1 MAWNEP
7 GNNGNKDPWGHR
19 KNEQG
24 PPDLDEVLKKIQDKL
39 NGWFGGSGSGGSF
52 GMGDMGKGISWSLI
66 GLIAVALLFL
76 WSMFGW
82 YVVQPA
88 EQGVET
94 RFGRYVATTN
104 QGLNWHF
111 PYPIESVQ
119 KVNVEQVRAINHR
132 ALMLTQDENIV
143 DIELVVQYRI
153 TNARDYLFNVNDPD
167 GTLQQ
172 ATESAL
178 REVVGTSEME
188 KVLTSERDKVT
199 LKTKELIQI
208 IVDRYQTGLIVIS
221 VNMQNAQPPTA
232 VQAAFADVIKAREDE
247 ERDKNRAQAYANG
260 VLQRAT
266 GQAELLRQEA
276 QAYKAVVIARA
287 EGQTQRFLSILNEYE
302 KAPDITRKRMYIE
315 TMESILSNST
325 KMMIDVKGG
334 NNVMLFPLDK
344 LLGDRNTATIPPVT
358 DKSTLNNTSSV
369 ISNSTSSP
377 NQPFTVFPPQ
387 TDLQPIVRP
396 SRDDNRTSTSRGNP

>member
-24 PPDLDEVLKKIQDKL
+24 PPDLDEILKKIQDKL
-39 NGWFGGSGSGGSF
+39 NSLFGGGSGGS
-52 GMGDMGKGISWSLI
+52 GMGNMGDMGKGLSWSL
-66 GLIAVALLFL
+66 LAMIAVGLLFL

-94 RFGRYVATTN
+94 RFGRYINTTT

-119 KVNVEQVRAINHR
+119 KVNVEQVRAITHR

-143 DIELVVQYRI
+143 DIELVVQYRVA
-153 TNARDYLFNVNDPD
+153 NARDYLFNVNDPD

-172 ATESAL
+172 ATESSL

-199 LKTKELIQI
+199 LKTKDLIQVI
-208 IVDRYQTGLIVIS
+208 IDRYKTGLVVIS

-266 GQAELLRQEA
+266 GQSELLRQEA

-287 EGQTQRFLSILNEYE
+287 EGQTQRFLSILTEYE
-302 KAPDITRKRMYIE
+302 KAPEITRKRLYIE
-315 TMESILSNST
+315 TIESVLSNST
-325 KMMIDVKGG
+325 KVMVDVKGG
-334 NNVMLFPLDK
+334 NNVMLLPLDK
-344 LLGDRNTATIPPVT
+344 LFAGRTVTTVPTDTTQPAVPSATALP
-358 DKSTLNNTSSV
+358 
-369 ISNSTSSP
+369 
-377 NQPFTVFPPQ
+377 PFTVFPQ
-387 TDLQPIVRP
+387 SSTLQPIERP
-396 SRDDNRTSTSRGNP
+396 SRDDNRTTTRGNP